1 MKHCHSRMLGAV
13 LGLLA
18 LPALAQEPQKEQ
30 PQDKKEVARPE
41 GEARKS
47 TSQLIEQLGDAGFRN
62 RKAAEDKLRELGK
75 DALKE
80 LNAAAENHD
89 DPEVRWRARRLA
101 DRIERGDE
109 GGLRPR
115 RAPNAQPPDHQ
126 PPVRTLV
133 PTWRD
138 QFRTFGQPQ
147 DLDSLFDSLFE
158 QLERDF
164 QLDIPRRQFFNDDF
178 FRDLQKQMRDQM
190 RGMPGQ
196 GPDRSE
202 SMTMSSGPD
211 GVRVEIKKKD
221 QDGKIDTKVYEAP
234 DMDSFRA
241 KYPEVAQRLFGGGG
255 FQFRIGPMDLSPMGG
270 WNVTPRMPN
279 QLRGFDVWPQPQQD
293 VPAAGERLGVQ
304 VTELSEEQRDE
315 LKLDEGVGL
324 HVQSVV
330 EGTLAEKLGI
340 QEGDV
345 VVEVAGEKVGSP
357 QDVRGALQKVAAGE
371 TVKVTVSRD
380 GKSQTLEA
388 KKPGTQDEG
397 AAGKTEDG
405 GKLRKRQIR

>member
-1 MKHCHSRMLGAV
+1 MKHCHSRMLGAFI
-13 LGLLA
+13 GLLV
-18 LPALAQEPQKEQ
+18 LPAIAQEPQKEQ

-80 LNAAAENHD
+80 LKAAAENHD
-89 DPEVRWRARRLA
+89 DPEVRWRSRRLA
-101 DRIERGDE
+101 DRIERGEE
-109 GGLRPR
+109 GGLRSR
-115 RAPNAQPPDHQ
+115 RAPVPDAQAPN
-126 PPVRTLV
+126 V
-133 PTWRD
+133 PAPNPRAQVPMWRD
-138 QFRTFGQPQ
+138 QFRMFGQPQ

-178 FRDLQKQMRDQM
+178 FRDLQKQMRAQVQ
-190 RGMPGQ
+190 GMPGQ
-196 GPDRSE
+196 GLDRSE

-241 KYPEVAQRLFGGGG
+241 KYPEVAQRLWGGGG
-255 FQFRIGPMDLSPMGG
+255 FQFRIGPMGG
-270 WNVTPRMPN
+270 WHVQPWTPGGQPRN
-279 QLRGFDVWPQPQQD
+279 GVDFWPQVQPDD
-293 VPAAGERLGVQ
+293 VAAGERLGVQ

-380 GKSQTLEA
+380 GKNQTLEA
-388 KKPGTQDEG
+388 KKPGAKDD
-397 AAGKTEDG
+397 AGTTEDG